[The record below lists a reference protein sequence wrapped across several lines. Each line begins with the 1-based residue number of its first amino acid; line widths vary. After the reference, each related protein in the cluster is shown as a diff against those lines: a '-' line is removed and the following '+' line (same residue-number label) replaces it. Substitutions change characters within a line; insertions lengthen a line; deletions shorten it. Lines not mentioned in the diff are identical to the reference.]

1 MNVTIL
7 FGGVSGEHEIS
18 LMSAEAIIQNI
29 SSAHHVDL
37 VGITKDGKWYYQ
49 RGVFDAVRSGKA
61 KLAIEEDPK
70 SRVFIIP
77 GDDGLAFCTGR
88 GTFDVDAVFPC
99 LHGTFGEDGTVQ
111 GLLECARVPY
121 VGCGVLSSAV
131 SMDKDF
137 AKRLAAGAGIPTV
150 PYLCLTKAQIN
161 DKTIYDTL
169 FEKATKELGFPM
181 FIKPCNAGSSNGGS
195 LVKNERQLSYA
206 LMEAFTWDNKVLIEK
221 AVPAREVECS
231 VTGLSVT
238 AEADTAVRAYELGEI
253 KPTHAFYD
261 FDAKYTDEAGASL
274 DAPAVLEEGLRAK
287 IMAMAEKVYKTL
299 DCSGLARVDFFIDK
313 ATGEVFF
320 NEINTM
326 PGFTK
331 ISMFPK
337 LCACAGLN
345 FSALIDKLLNE
356 ALAAH
361 KATSALQRSR

>member
-7 FGGVSGEHEIS
+7 YGGVSGEHEIS
-18 LMSAEAIIQNI
+18 LMSAAAIIQNI

-37 VGITKDGKWYYQ
+37 VGITKSGKWYYQ
-49 RGVFDAVRSGKA
+49 RGVFDAVRSGKTP
-61 KLAIEEDPK
+61 LTIEEDPK

-88 GTFDVDAVFPC
+88 GTFDTDVVFPC

-121 VGCGVLSSAV
+121 VGCDVLSSAI
-131 SMDKDF
+131 SMDKSV
-137 AKRLAAGAGIPTV
+137 AKRLVAAAGVEVV
-150 PYLCLTKAQIN
+150 PYVCLTRAQIN
-161 DKTIYDTL
+161 DKNTYDKI
-169 FEKATKELGFPM
+169 FEDAVKKLGFPL
-181 FIKPCNAGSSNGGS
+181 FVKPCNAGSSNGGS

-206 LMEAFTWDNKVLIEK
+206 LMEAFTWDNKVLVER
-221 AVPAREVECS
+221 ALTAREIECS

-238 AEADTAVRAYELGEI
+238 GGQVKAYELGEI

-261 FDAKYTDEAGASL
+261 FDAKYNDEAGAAL
-274 DAPAVLEEGLRAK
+274 DAPAVLDGAVRAS
-287 IMAMAEKVYKTL
+287 IMETAEKVYSVL
-299 DCSGLARVDFFIDK
+299 GCAGLARVDFFIDK

-337 LCACAGLN
+337 LCACGGLS
-345 FSALIDKLLNE
+345 FSALIDKLLE
-356 ALAAH
+356 DAISAH
-361 KATSALQRSR
+361 KATATLQRSR